1 MKELFNIITGP
12 FIQASSRE
20 KLLTILY
27 TLAILLICILA
38 SAI

>member
-1 MKELFNIITGP
+1 MKELFTIIAGP

-20 KLLTILY
+20 KQLTLVY
-27 TLAILLICILA
+27 TLTILLICILA

>member
-1 MKELFNIITGP
+1 MKELFNIIAGP